1 MRWPA
6 EAIWEA
12 IAPLLPGFTVEI
24 LPEIDSTNTELMRRA
39 RAGQAEP
46 VLLVAETQTA
56 GRGRLGRG
64 WHSAPGASLTFSLGL
79 PLAPADWSGL
89 SLAVGVSLAGS
100 LHPVIGLKWPNDLW
114 WEQRKLAGILIETAA
129 IGSQRHAVI
138 GIGVN
143 IAPPPTQEGLSTPAA
158 ALQDLLPG
166 IDAPGTLLKI
176 AEPLVRTLLAFEQTG
191 FSPFAARFQLRDVLE
206 GREVVLSDGPAGHGP
221 GRRRNRRAAGAYCRW
236 PAARHQFRGQRA
248 APPSPLK
255 AESAMLRLIVLLLLL
270 ANGLY
275 FAWSHGLL
283 QAYGLAPVQQ
293 AEPQRLS
300 QQLHPER
307 VRLLGADEVR
317 RLDAPTAQASAATAT
332 HRMPASRPLRRA
344 PGHGAEAGAGYR
356 TAAGELGVRERRGA
370 RALDRLHGQVPR

>member
-46 VLLVAETQTA
+46 VLLVAEMQTA

-100 LHPVIGLKWPNDLW
+100 LHPAIGLKWPNDLW

-143 IAPPPTQEGLSTPAA
+143 IAPPPKQEGLATPAA
-158 ALQDLLPG
+158 ALQELMPG
-166 IDAPGTLLKI
+166 IDAPGAKFDGVNLL
-176 AEPLVRTLLAFEQTG
+176 P
-191 FSPFAARFQLRDVLE
+191 
-206 GREVVLSDGPAGHGP
+206 
-221 GRRRNRRAAGAYCRW
+221 
-236 PAARHQFRGQRA
+236 
-248 APPSPLK
+248 
-255 AESAMLRLIVLLLLL
+255 
-270 ANGLY
+270 
-275 FAWSHGLL
+275 
-283 QAYGLAPVQQ
+283 Q
-293 AEPQRLS
+293 AEFKEGATRRDIDVVSMTALVLDIKTGRPADSHHKQVANYI
-300 QQLHPER
+300 H
-307 VRLLGADEVR
+307 LLR
-317 RLDAPTAQASAATAT
+317 
-332 HRMPASRPLRRA
+332 
-344 PGHGAEAGAGYR
+344 
-356 TAAGELGVRERRGA
+356 ELGLPKVSGHLFYVRNGA
-370 RALDRLHGQVPR
+370 LTPVDA